1 MLRQKYAVSP
11 RTKNSTELLKVNP
24 NLKVVDTMFA
34 ARLPESEASS
44 KTIQKRVQQ
53 IRDEILNKD
62 PLSKPNNMPS
72 ITSVVK

>member
-1 MLRQKYAVSP
+1 MPRPKHAVYP
-11 RTKNSTELLKVNP
+11 RTKKAVDMLKVNP

-53 IRDEILNKD
+53 IHDEILNKD
-62 PLSKPNNMPS
+62 PLSKPNNLPS
-72 ITSVVK
+72 INSVVK